1 MIHQTFCGAVLVF
14 ALLVAARASAQ
25 ELVPFVLPWDDGAAP
40 ELVPAAAD
48 RREAGSRGR
57 VEVRGGHLFAGKE
70 RLRLFGVNVTAGA
83 CFPARDKA
91 EAIAARM
98 AKFGINAVRF
108 HFLDSTWGDTR
119 LIDYDSGSNLKF
131 NADAL
136 ERLDFFVHALARR
149 GIYINLNLLVGR
161 RFGVGDGVD
170 PKINDLDWKTAHAI
184 GFFHEPHLRSQKE
197 YARRLLAHK
206 NPHTGRTYA
215 EDPAVAMV
223 EINNENGLMH
233 QWFGRQLDA
242 LPEPFAADLARQW
255 NAWLVARYGQTARLA
270 EGWKARNEAPGPEMI
285 ANGDFGRGIE
295 AWSIERHGGA
305 EADVACPEGAMRLA
319 VRKTGAEGW
328 HVQVNQ
334 SGLKI
339 RADQLYTVRFRAAAD
354 SKRKVDV
361 TLMQAHEP
369 WEPLGFSAPIELGP
383 EWREFSF
390 VFLAPRDDDN
400 ARLGFT
406 DLNQGGAT
414 FRFDDMS
421 MRPGGRTGLGENE
434 SLEKGTI
441 AVPVS
446 TGARGMTPEAR
457 RDWVRFLWET
467 ERRHWN
473 EMRRFLRE
481 ELRVA
486 APIVGTIVGNSTPN
500 LMADMDVVDTHA
512 YWQHPRF
519 PGRDWDQDNWIVS
532 NKSMVD
538 EPQHA
543 TLTRLAFCRVAGR
556 PHMVSE
562 YNHPAPNPHASEGP
576 LMLAAFAALQDW
588 DALFLYTYAHRDA
601 DIPSE
606 AMTGFFDLG
615 RHSTAWANVPAASA
629 LFVRGDIA
637 PAPEVLTLPF
647 DSEREIAHI
656 ATAGRHWGVVAVE
669 HFGADL
675 RHAIARRIELD
686 PKAAGPSPATPSLDG
701 ASRFGAADGRLSW
714 EILES
719 GRGLFVVRS
728 PRTKVLIGAADG
740 RNVDLGDGVA
750 IEVGRTMQGWCT
762 VALTALE
769 GEFPAPKRALLV
781 ATGFT
786 ENTGMG
792 WKDKDKTTVGRDW
805 GRAPVLVECIPARL
819 RVAFP
824 KGLPLPV
831 VRALD
836 ERGQPKGDVEVA
848 RSPDGAAE
856 FHIGPAHRTLWYE
869 IRPSVAR

>member
-1 MIHQTFCGAVLVF
+1 MSHQFVRIFWMIVLALAGAAV
-14 ALLVAARASAQ
+14 SAE
-25 ELVPFVLPWDDGAAP
+25 ELVPFVLPWDDGSAP
-40 ELVPAAAD
+40 ALVPAALE
-48 RREAGSRGR
+48 RRAAGSEGPVR
-57 VEVRGGHLFAGKE
+57 VWDGHLVAGNG

-83 CFPARDKA
+83 CFPSRDKA

-98 AKFGINAVRF
+98 AKYGINAVRF
-108 HFLDSTWGDTR
+108 HFLDSTWGETR
-119 LIDYDSGSNLKF
+119 LIDYDSGSNLDF

-136 ERLDFFVHALARR
+136 ERLDFFIHALERR

-170 PKINDLDWKTAHAI
+170 PRVNDLDWKTAHAI
-184 GFFHEPHLRSQKE
+184 GFFHEPHLKSQKE
-197 YARRLLAHK
+197 YARRLLTHK

-223 EINNENGLMH
+223 EINNENGLIH

-242 LPEPFAADLARQW
+242 LPAPFAADLARQW
-255 NAWLVARYGQTARLA
+255 NAWLAARYGKTARLA
-270 EGWKARNEAPGPEMI
+270 EGWKARNEAPGAEVI
-285 ANGDFGRGIE
+285 ANGEFGKGIE

-305 EADVACPEGAMRLA
+305 EADVTFPEGAMRLA

-334 SGLKI
+334 PGLKI
-339 RADQLYTVRFRAAAD
+339 RAGQLYTVRFRAAAD

-369 WEPLGFSAPIELGP
+369 WESLGFGSPIELGP
-383 EWREFSF
+383 DWREFSF

-400 ARLGFT
+400 ARLGFM
-406 DLNQGGAT
+406 DLNQAGAT
-414 FRFDDMS
+414 FRFDGIS

-481 ELRVA
+481 ELHVA

-543 TLTRLAFCRVAGR
+543 TLTRLAFCRVAGK

-588 DALFLYTYAHRDA
+588 DALFLYTYGHREA
-601 DIPSE
+601 DIPSG

-615 RHSTAWANVPAASA
+615 RHTTAWANVPAASA
-629 LFVRGDIA
+629 LFLRGDIA
-637 PAPEVLTLPF
+637 PAPEVLALPF
-647 DSEREIAHI
+647 DPEREIGHI

-675 RHAIARRIELD
+675 RHAISRRIQLD
-686 PKAAGPSPATPSLDG
+686 PKAVGPNPAAPSLDG
-701 ASRFGAADGRLSW
+701 ATRFGPADGRISW
-714 EILES
+714 ELVTP
-719 GRGLFVVRS
+719 GKGLFVVRS
-728 PRTKVLIGAADG
+728 PRTKALIGAAEG
-740 RNVDLGDGVA
+740 RGVDFGDGVA
-750 IEVGRTMQGWCT
+750 IDVGSTVQGWCT

-792 WKDKDKTTVGRDW
+792 WKNAEKTTVGRDW
-805 GRAPVLVECIPARL
+805 GSAPVLVECIPARIRIAL
-819 RVAFP
+819 P
-824 KGLPLPV
+824 KGATLPI

-836 ERGQPKGDVEVA
+836 ARGQPTGDVGVNRA
-848 RSPDGAAE
+848 PDGSAE
-856 FHIGPAHRTLWYE
+856 FQIGPAHRTLWYE
-869 IRPSVAR
+869 MRPSGAE